1 MTISRTPQPQDLIR
15 LLTRAERLLGRRLA
29 TVLDAEGCTP
39 EAWRVITLLSDGAGH
54 HMTEIAEHAFLPPA
68 TLTKLLDHLVEEN
81 LVYRRIDEI
90 DRRRIRAHLT
100 PRGRRLHQRVSQR
113 VDASMAALPAAAGDH
128 DLLEELLTRLV
139 DSLEGR
145 EAAAVRLPGVS

>member
-1 MTISRTPQPQDLIR
+1 MTNSRTPQPQDLIG

-29 TVLDAEGCTP
+29 TVLGAEGCTP
-39 EAWRVITLLSDGAGH
+39 EAWRVITLLADGAGH

-100 PRGRRLHQRVSQR
+100 PRGRRLHQRVSRR
-113 VDASMAALPAAAGDH
+113 VEASMAALPAAAGEH

-139 DSLEGR
+139 DSLEDR
-145 EAAAVRLPGVS
+145 SAVAARPD